1 MDIKRAFVILL
12 ERWWIV
18 AVTLVIGI
26 GAAIVATLVTPPQ
39 YTSNAQLFVSTTGG
53 TSSTESYQGD
63 QFSQQ
68 RATSYAQILT
78 SEILGQ
84 RVADALGLNLSGN
97 AVAGK
102 VTATVVPQTVLL
114 DVSVTDSSADRAA
127 EIANTLSDEFIAY
140 IVPLETPT
148 GQDQARATV
157 TIVNGAEAASSP
169 TTPKLTTY
177 LIYGA
182 TGGILVGILLVILVA
197 TLDRRV
203 SKRSDAE
210 SLTGLPVLGP
220 VAPVTRSPEGR
231 RAQLDKWSSP
241 DAEAFRKV
249 RVHLQSIPTGP
260 QVILVTS
267 SSAKEST
274 IDFSVDLAAALA
286 ESDHRT
292 VLIETDS
299 AHPALAEQL
308 SLPASAGL
316 VGVLADTADKPDA
329 PDQIAAPTTDR
340 YLDAIPVGVGLD
352 ATPMLSTVAMRD
364 LVETLRKSYSY
375 LVIDAPPLASSG
387 SAAVLAGLCDGTLLV
402 IDTKLARDRDVA
414 AAVRELQGSDARP
427 IAAVMASSSRK
438 R

>member
-18 AVTLVIGI
+18 VVTLVIGI

-68 RATSYAQILT
+68 RATSYAQILS

-84 RVADALGLNLSGN
+84 RVSDALGLDLSGN
-97 AVAGK
+97 AVASK

-127 EIANTLSDEFIAY
+127 SIANTLSDEFIAY

-148 GQDQARATV
+148 GQEQARATV
-157 TIVNGAEAASSP
+157 TVVNSAEAATSP

-182 TGGILVGILLVILVA
+182 TGGILLGILLVIGVA
-197 TLDRRV
+197 ILDRRV
-203 SKRSDAE
+203 AKRSDAE

-220 VAPVTRSPEGR
+220 VASVTRSPEGR
-231 RAQLDKWSSP
+231 RAQLDKWASS

-249 RVHLQSIPTGP
+249 RVQLQSVPTAP

-274 IDFSVDLAAALA
+274 INFSTDLAVALA

-292 VLIETDS
+292 VLIETNS
-299 AHPALAEQL
+299 AHPSVAEQL
-308 SLPASAGL
+308 SLQSSSGL
-316 VGVLADTADKPDA
+316 VGLLADTADGPVDA
-329 PDQIAAPTTDR
+329 DPIASPTIDR
-340 YLDAIPVGVGLD
+340 NLDAIPVGVGLD

-364 LVETLRKSYSY
+364 LVEKLRQSYNY
-375 LVIDAPPLASSG
+375 LVIDAPPLSTSG
-387 SAAVLAGLCDGTLLV
+387 AAAVLAGLCDGALLV

-414 AAVRELQGSDARP
+414 AAVRELEGSDARP
-427 IAAVMASSSRK
+427 IAAVLASSGRK

>member
-39 YTSNAQLFVSTTGG
+39 YTSNTQLFVSTTGG

-84 RVADALGLNLSGN
+84 RVSDALGLSLSGS
-97 AVAGK
+97 AVAGR
-102 VTATVVPQTVLL
+102 VTATVVPKTVLL

-127 EIANTLSDEFIAY
+127 EIANTLSDEFISY

-157 TIVNGAEAASSP
+157 TIVNGAEPATRP

-182 TGGILVGILLVILVA
+182 ACGILIGLLLVIVVA

-220 VAPVTRSPEGR
+220 VTSVMQSPEGR
-231 RAQLDKWSSP
+231 RTQLDNWTSP
-241 DAEAFRKV
+241 EAEAFRKI
-249 RVHLQSIPTGP
+249 RVHVQSIPTGP

-274 IDFSVDLAAALA
+274 INFSVDLAVALA
-286 ESDHRT
+286 ESDRRT
-292 VLIETDS
+292 VVIETDS
-299 AHPALAEQL
+299 AHPTVAEQL
-308 SLPASAGL
+308 SLPDSAGL
-316 VGVLADTADKPDA
+316 VEALADTADRPDA
-329 PDQIAAPTTDR
+329 ADQLAAPTTNR
-340 YLDAIPVGVGLD
+340 NLDAIAVGVGVD
-352 ATPMLSTVAMRD
+352 ATPMLSTAAMRE
-364 LVETLRKSYSY
+364 LVEKLRQSYSY
-375 LVIDAPPLASSG
+375 LVIDAPPAAASG
-387 SAAVLAGLCDGTLLV
+387 ATAVLSGLCDGTLLV
-402 IDTKLARDRDVA
+402 IDTRLARDRDVA
-414 AAVRELQGSDARP
+414 TAVRELQGSDARP
-427 IAAVMASSSRK
+427 IAAVLTNSRRK